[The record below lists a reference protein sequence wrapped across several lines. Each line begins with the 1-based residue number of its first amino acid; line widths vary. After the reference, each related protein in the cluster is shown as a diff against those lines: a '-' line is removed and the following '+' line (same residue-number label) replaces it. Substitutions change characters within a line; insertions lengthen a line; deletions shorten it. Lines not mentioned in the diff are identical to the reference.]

1 MKIDTHVLEKGI
13 VWSAIC
19 VIFSVAFFYV
29 LEQSFTISLIGEGSV
44 VTLMSRIFLPI
55 VLFSA
60 FLGAIGIHGM
70 IIPGRLFRYITIFT
84 ASVAMFIFFKA
95 TAWSGIALVLFF
107 GGVVAYHMSI
117 QGDAKSRVTVVP
129 YYTLTSGLG
138 TVILILIASV
148 SLLFY
153 STYADKTYEIDGTR
167 AALRD
172 SLVATTISTLEKQ
185 VTGFSGD
192 QTVDQLIANML
203 TGRMSTNLLPEF
215 TDFNLNNDPERT
227 AQIDQLKATINE
239 QQQALQ
245 TSENQF
251 AVVATDQLGSVEKQL
266 IDQVRSEVSQSIG
279 IELQGDE
286 TIRDALV
293 KITDRRIMTFITPY
307 LHYAPIV
314 FSASLFL
321 LLYIFS
327 FLYRYLTRAFGLL
340 WYGILRLVHFI
351 KIREEDVK
359 AKRIS
364 LEH

>member
-19 VIFSVAFFYV
+19 VIFAAVFFYV
-29 LEQSFTISLIGEGSV
+29 LGQSFTTSVLGEASV
-44 VTLMSRIFLPI
+44 VTLVGRIFLPI

-60 FLGAIGIHGM
+60 FLGAVGVHGM
-70 IIPGRLFRYITIFT
+70 IIPGRLFRYVTIGI
-84 ASVAMFIFFKA
+84 ASVAMFIFFKP
-95 TAWSGIALVLFF
+95 TVWSGVACILFF
-107 GGVVAYHMSI
+107 GGVIAYHMSI
-117 QGDAKSRVTVVP
+117 HGDAKSRVNVVP
-129 YYTLTSGLG
+129 YYTLSSGLG
-138 TVILILIASV
+138 TVILILIAAV
-148 SLLFY
+148 SFLFY

-167 AALRD
+167 TALRD
-172 SLVATTISTLEKQ
+172 SLVSTTLSALEKQ
-185 VTGFSGD
+185 VSGFSED
-192 QTVDQLIANML
+192 LTVDQVIANML

-215 TDFNLNNDPERT
+215 TDFNLQNDPERER
-227 AQIDQLKATINE
+227 QIDELKATIEE
-239 QQQALQ
+239 QQRDLQ
-245 TSENQF
+245 VDESQI
-251 AVVATDQLGSVEKQL
+251 AAVATDQLGAVEKQL
-266 IDQVRSEVSQSIG
+266 IDQVRSEISQSVDV
-279 IELQGDE
+279 ELAGDE

-340 WYGILRLVHFI
+340 WYGILRLIHFI